1 MIKCSLFISLDLS
14 AAARGHLWVWF
25 GGVRAHRFREP
36 VREVQPSR
44 PLPYSIPTPS
54 PSLDVRLRT
63 NTMAP
68 CLSSCPSAL
77 SSPVPRPG
85 GPAPSLPGS
94 SNARSFPWPLHHPVS
109 PSSLWSSSPRC
120 SHPSGAHFPVLS
132 CWPYTFVGAQESFLH
147 FAPKRSFEA
156 HLCSPLCFR
165 GV

>member
-1 MIKCSLFISLDLS
+1 M
-14 AAARGHLWVWF
+14 
-25 GGVRAHRFREP
+25 
-36 VREVQPSR
+36 QPSR

-63 NTMAP
+63 NTVAP

-77 SSPVPRPG
+77 SSPAPRPG

-94 SNARSFPWPLHHPVS
+94 SNARSFPWPLHHLVS

-132 CWPYTFVGAQESFLH
+132 CWPYAFVGAQESFLH
-147 FAPKRSFEA
+147 FAQNGLLRLTCAACSVSEMGEASGAQEVSWDVPGTQTSFQ
-156 HLCSPLCFR
+156 L
-165 GV
+165 